1 METPD
6 LIIAPSILSA
16 DFCRL
21 AEEVQAVQKAGA
33 DWLHVDVMDGHFVP
47 NLTIGLPVVESLKAT
62 TSMHLDVHLMIQ
74 NADVYA
80 GSFVEA
86 GASSVSVHLEACP
99 HLHRTLHQI
108 RDRGALAG
116 VVLNP
121 GTSESLLRPILSD
134 ADFILLMS
142 VNPGFGGQ
150 KFIPATVEKIRR
162 LKRIMEEENTHLPIQ
177 VDGGITPETLPACA
191 AAGATHFVAGS
202 AVFRRGDY
210 SEAIRALRNSVYKTA
225 A

>member
-1 METPD
+1 MEIPS
-6 LIIAPSILSA
+6 LVIAPSILSA

-21 AEEVQAVQKAGA
+21 ADEVQTVQKGGA

-62 TSMHLDVHLMIQ
+62 TDMHLDVHLMIE

-80 GSFVEA
+80 GQYVDA
-86 GASSVSVHLEACP
+86 GASSVSVHVEACP

-108 RDRGALAG
+108 RERGALAG

-121 GTSESLLRPILSD
+121 GTSETLLRPVLPD
-134 ADFILLMS
+134 ADFVLVMS
-142 VNPGFGGQ
+142 VNPGFGGP
-150 KFIPATVEKIRR
+150 KFIPATVDKIRR
-162 LKRIMEEENTHLPIQ
+162 LRTIMDEEGIHIPIQ

-210 SEAIRALRNSVYKTA
+210 GEAIQALRDSVQ
-225 A
+225 